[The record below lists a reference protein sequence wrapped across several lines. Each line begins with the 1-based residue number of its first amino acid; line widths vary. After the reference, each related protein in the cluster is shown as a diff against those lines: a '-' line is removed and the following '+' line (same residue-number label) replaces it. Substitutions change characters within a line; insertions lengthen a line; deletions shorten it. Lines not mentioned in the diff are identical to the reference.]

1 LLGDLRDEVWKLRAR
16 SVPTDSDQEEA
27 RTQAMVQ
34 ALEAQ
39 LKEKTEQVAT
49 MKGKYQNVV
58 FLLFAFVI
66 GVVSGKMLM

>member
-1 LLGDLRDEVWKLRAR
+1 LLGDLRDEVWKLRDR
-16 SVPTDSDQEEA
+16 SVPTGSEQEEA

-49 MKGKYQNVV
+49 LKGNYQNVV

>member
-1 LLGDLRDEVWKLRAR
+1 MKCGSCVLEVF
-16 SVPTDSDQEEA
+16 PPDQNKRKQEH
-27 RTQAMVQ
+27 AMVQ